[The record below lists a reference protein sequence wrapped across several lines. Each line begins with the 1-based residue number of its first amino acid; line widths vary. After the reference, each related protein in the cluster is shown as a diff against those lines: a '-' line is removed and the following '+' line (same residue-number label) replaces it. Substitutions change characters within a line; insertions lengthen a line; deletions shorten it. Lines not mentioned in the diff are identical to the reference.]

1 MSGVSRAQQVVL
13 PDTYFSPLPLETG
26 DTNKGEFGNVEV
38 IKGQT
43 CDQTSK
49 KGTVNCS
56 SKFKKHTI
64 TVGPNDKIRIRGTF
78 TNFDPIVE
86 GEACNSTDEVD
97 DNFLN
102 SGGSTFIISVNN
114 GGVGA
119 LCSLTNTDTGIGF
132 TLVWTVS
139 KDNPNVAVPVGG
151 TATWSD
157 SNHNTGTATADG
169 TMTLLGTGVGDCGTW
184 ALDITFSNV
193 SAASLGADKS
203 EVNIQMDFG
212 DEVSVPGTTSFG
224 CLETLLDIEPSS
236 FD

>member
-1 MSGVSRAQQVVL
+1 M
-13 PDTYFSPLPLETG
+13 PLPLETG

-119 LCSLTNTDTGIGF
+119 LCCLQIPTR
-132 TLVWTVS
+132 VS
-139 KDNPNVAVPVGG
+139 GSPWSGPSPRIIPTWRFRSAVLRPGRIATTIPG
-151 TATWSD
+151 RPLRTAR
-157 SNHNTGTATADG
+157 
-169 TMTLLGTGVGDCGTW
+169 
-184 ALDITFSNV
+184 
-193 SAASLGADKS
+193 
-203 EVNIQMDFG
+203 
-212 DEVSVPGTTSFG
+212 
-224 CLETLLDIEPSS
+224 
-236 FD
+236 